1 MTGLKEGER
10 MKYQKDGRVFEIA
23 KISRDLV
30 VLQALDDSTQV
41 LTGKA
46 SLDFLFAELSPD
58 RGPGSSPV
66 PGRIVPLLSSVKR
79 LDRHPVKKRLTLRV
93 DKVIGFH
100 WASHTDEHLL

>member
-23 KISRDLV
+23 KITRDFV

-46 SLDFLFAELSPD
+46 SLDFLFAELPQSGVLEVPML
-58 RGPGSSPV
+58 
-66 PGRIVPLLSSVKR
+66 PGRIGPFLASVKS
-79 LDRHPVKKRLTLRV
+79 LDVTR
-93 DKVIGFH
+93 
-100 WASHTDEHLL
+100 